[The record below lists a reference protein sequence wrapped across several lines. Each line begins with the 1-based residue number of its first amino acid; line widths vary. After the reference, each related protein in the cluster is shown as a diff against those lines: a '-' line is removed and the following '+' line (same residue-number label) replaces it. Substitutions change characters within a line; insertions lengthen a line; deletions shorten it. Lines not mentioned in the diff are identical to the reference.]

1 MKQKMQ
7 MVGQAMLVPISIIT
21 IGSVFMGF
29 GGAFT
34 STATVDALGLSWL
47 IHEGSFMYNVF
58 TIMKAM
64 GDVVFRNLP
73 IFFAIGISFGL
84 ARREKG
90 WAAFSGAVG
99 FLAMHFIIS
108 TMFSIHGITPDTTT
122 AEYFQ
127 TEMGM
132 TAIKAVQHASL
143 YTMELGMFSYRMSI
157 FGGLIIG
164 LMTSFLHNKLYNVK
178 LPLVLSFFAGTRT
191 VPIVTLVVG
200 SFIGILLFY
209 AWPPIGLFLAAL
221 SNFFIGS
228 GLVGT
233 GVWAMV
239 DKALVPL
246 GLHHL
251 ITTPIRLTELG
262 GTVEV
267 CGEMVSGTTNIYMAQ
282 MACDTTDKFL
292 VRGFQS
298 GRVALHFG
306 GLAGAALAMWQCAKP
321 EKRKL
326 VAGLLIPAVLT
337 MILFGV
343 TEPIE
348 YTFLFVAPWLF
359 FFVHV
364 PLTGLIFVLTE
375 WAQVSIYGGSVKDI
389 LPVLLQP
396 TKLNLWGYLW
406 LIPLSFAVYYFL
418 FKFLITK
425 YNVMTPGR
433 EENTE
438 EVKLYSKS
446 DYKEQKGE
454 ATETK
459 TAKQMG
465 YDFAH
470 DIIEAFG
477 GEENIIQLDNC
488 ISRLR
493 VEVKDG
499 SKVVA
504 DDVWKNDLKAH
515 GVVRIGDNGFQI
527 IYGSEVVMIAG
538 DCKELLSIED

>member
-34 STATVDALGLSWL
+34 SAATVEALGLTWL
-47 IHEGSFMYNVF
+47 IHEGSLTYNIF

-108 TMFSIHGITPDTTT
+108 TLFTINGISAETTT
-122 AEYFQ
+122 ADYFQ
-127 TEMGM
+127 NEMGM
-132 TAIKAVQHASL
+132 TAIKAVQHSSL
-143 YTMELGMFSYRMSI
+143 YTNELGMFSYRMSI

-164 LMTSFLHNKLYNVK
+164 LITSYLHNKLYNVK
-178 LPLVLSFFAGTRT
+178 LPMVLSFFAGTRT

-233 GVWAMV
+233 GIWAMV
-239 DKALVPL
+239 DKGLVPL

-262 GTVEV
+262 GTVKV
-267 CGEMVSGTTNIYMAQ
+267 CGELVSGTTNIYMAQ
-282 MACDTTDKFL
+282 MACDTTEKFL

-298 GRVALHFG
+298 GRVVLHFG
-306 GLAGAALAMWQCAKP
+306 GLAGAALAMWQCAAP
-321 EKRKL
+321 AKRKA
-326 VAGLLIPAVLT
+326 VAGLLIPSVLT

-396 TKLNLWGYLW
+396 DKLNLWGYLW
-406 LIPLSFAVYYFL
+406 LIPLFFAVYYFL
-418 FKFLITK
+418 FRYLILKFDVK
-425 YNVMTPGR
+425 TPGR
-433 EENTE
+433 EDQDGD
-438 EVKLYSKS
+438 VKLYTKS
-446 DYKEQKGE
+446 DYKEKNGE
-454 ATETK
+454 LPATSKKSQGLE
-459 TAKQMG
+459 
-465 YDFAH
+465 FAQ
-470 DIIEAFG
+470 DIIDAFG
-477 GEENIIQLDNC
+477 GEDNIIQLDNC

-504 DDVWKNDLKAH
+504 DDVWKNDLRAH
-515 GVVRIGDNGFQI
+515 GVVRIEDNGFQI

-538 DCKELLSIED
+538 DCKELLSIDE